1 VAEDLGKIAV
11 SDRGYPAFR
20 YARYFGALDGLRCIS
35 ILAVIWWH
43 SDPHSRSGLLGKG
56 YLGVELFFV
65 ISGFLITTLLL
76 REKDENS
83 QISLRNFYIRR
94 TLRIFPLYYLILA
107 IYVVLVLRF
116 ERRSPAGAEF
126 FQNLPF
132 FLTYTSNWF
141 LEIKPGKRLI
151 FDFAWSLATEEQFYA
166 AWPWLIRFSRSWRL
180 PVLFMGGSLL
190 VNQLAKLGLSNG
202 YLDRSLLLVRILA
215 SIATPICLGCLAAY
229 VLHRDQSFRF
239 AYAVAGKVWSAPL
252 AAALLIFTLALSN
265 PPLLLVH
272 LAMTYLVVTC
282 CIRSDHLLQAVLANR
297 VIRYVGTI
305 SYGMYLLHMLAINA
319 ARRIAPEWGAGAFFV
334 LGSLVT
340 VALASISY
348 WLLERPILRIKERF
362 ENRPA
367 PAIPASAAVQE
378 ARAAS
383 ER

>member
-1 VAEDLGKIAV
+1 MENASVQ
-11 SDRGYPAFR
+11 YQAFR
-20 YARYFGALDGLRCIS
+20 HTRYFGALDGLRCIS

-43 SDPHSRSGLLGKG
+43 SDPHWRSGLLGKG

-94 TLRIFPLYYLILA
+94 TLRIFPLYYLVVA
-107 IYVVLVLRF
+107 VYVVLVLRI

-141 LEIKPGKRLI
+141 LELKPGKRLI

-166 AWPWLIRFSRSWRL
+166 VWPWVIRFSRTWRI
-180 PVLFMGGSLL
+180 PMLFMGGSLL
-190 VNQLAKLGLSNG
+190 VNQLAKFGLSNG
-202 YLDRSLLLVRILA
+202 YLDGNFLLVRILT

-229 VLHRDQSFRF
+229 LLHRDQSFRLV
-239 AYAVAGKVWSAPL
+239 YAVGGKVWSAPA
-252 AAALLIFTLALSN
+252 AAALLIFALSVST
-265 PPLLLVH
+265 PSLLVH

-282 CIRSDHLLQAVLANR
+282 CIRPDHRLNAVLANR

-319 ARRIAPEWGAGAFFV
+319 ASRIAPGWSAGAFFV
-334 LGSLVT
+334 LGLLLT
-340 VALASISY
+340 VVLASISY
-348 WLLERPILRIKERF
+348 WLLERPTLRFKERF
-362 ENRPA
+362 ESRLSGFRIA
-367 PAIPASAAVQE
+367 
-378 ARAAS
+378 
-383 ER
+383 